1 MSLPNVNITLGN
13 GNIGTVTL
21 SDDSIAGLIL
31 TGKAVGSTLA
41 LDKVYILAGT
51 SDLKKCN
58 ITKENNPLLYK
69 DIMAFYTAAG
79 DGAELHLLVVE
90 EDTTLTE
97 ICAMDDGAPLKK
109 LIDSAAGRI
118 RLVGINVN
126 PGSTYEATVTKC
138 IDQDVVTAVT
148 AAQQVV
154 DNYMEKIAPFVVLL
168 PALAWNGE
176 TSGLYQPRE
185 GSQNCVSVVMASD
198 GKAGEGK
205 FYSAAIGQVLGRLA
219 TCAVNISIARVRD
232 GSIAAEGWLTDGKTP
247 EEDYSLWNTLHD
259 AGYIFYRTFIGK
271 NGYYLN
277 DDPTAVATTDDYHRL
292 SLTRVIQ
299 KALVICYKTYIDEIM
314 DSIEVDPDTGQVP
327 TAMCKYYEQ
336 LIIRNINVNME
347 GEISGFTAYVDPAQD
362 LISTNSLKIQAKIVP
377 TALLKE
383 INVDL
388 SFNNPYNKSE

>member
-31 TGKAVGSTLA
+31 TGKAVDSTLA
-41 LDKVYILAGT
+41 LDKVYVLAGT
-51 SDLKKCN
+51 SDLKKYN

-90 EDTTLTE
+90 EDITLTE

-126 PGSTYEATVTKC
+126 PGSTYEATLTKC

-198 GKAGEGK
+198 GKVGEGK

-277 DDPTAVATTDDYHRL
+277 DDATAVATTDDYHRL

>member
-21 SDDSIAGLIL
+21 SDDGISGLIL
-31 TGKAVGSTLA
+31 SGKAVDTKLA
-41 LDKVYILAGT
+41 LDKVYIFAGT
-51 SDLKKCN
+51 SDLKKYG

-79 DGAELHLLVVE
+79 DGAELHLLVVD
-90 EDTTLTE
+90 EDKTLTE
-97 ICAMDDGAPLKK
+97 ICAMDDGAPLRK

-126 PGSTYEATVTKC
+126 PGVDYEPEITKC
-138 IDQDVVTAVT
+138 IDPDVVTAVT
-148 AAQQVV
+148 AAQQVAS
-154 DNYMEKIAPFVVLL
+154 NYLEKIAPFVVLL
-168 PALAWNGE
+168 PALAWSGE
-176 TSGLYQPRE
+176 TTGLYQPRE
-185 GSQNCVSVVMASD
+185 GSQDSVSVVLASD
-198 GKAGEGK
+198 GKVGNGK

-232 GSIAAEGWLTDGKTP
+232 GSIAAEGWLTDGKKP
-247 EEDYSLWNTLHD
+247 EDDYSLWNTLHD

-314 DSIEVDPDTGQVP
+314 DSISVDPETGQIP
-327 TAMCKYYEQ
+327 TPMCKYYEQ
-336 LIIRNINVNME
+336 MLVRNINVNME
-347 GEISGFTAYVDPAQD
+347 GEISGFTAYVDPKQD
-362 LISTNSLKIQAKIVP
+362 LISTNKLNIQAKVVP

-388 SFNNPYNKSE
+388 SFNNPYNKSK

>member
-21 SDDSIAGLIL
+21 SDDGISGLIL
-31 TGKAVGSTLA
+31 SGKAVNDTLA
-41 LDKVYILAGT
+41 LDKVYVLAGT
-51 SDLKKCN
+51 ADLKKYG

-79 DGAELHLLVVE
+79 DGAELHLLVVDE
-90 EDTTLTE
+90 AKKLTD
-97 ICAMDDGAPLKK
+97 ICSMGDGSPLKK

-126 PGSTYEATVTKC
+126 PGTDYNATVEKC
-138 IDQDVVTAVT
+138 IDQDVVEAVK
-148 AAQQVV
+148 AAQNVAS
-154 DNYMEKIAPFVVLL
+154 NYLDKIAPFVVLL
-168 PALAWNGE
+168 PALAWNGS
-176 TSGLYQPRE
+176 TDSLYQPRE
-185 GSQNCVSVVMASD
+185 GSENCVSVVLASD
-198 GKAGEGK
+198 GKVGEGK
-205 FYSAAIGQVLGRLA
+205 YYSAAIGQVLGRLA
-219 TCAVNISIARVRD
+219 TCPVNISLARVRD
-232 GSIAAEGWLTDGKTP
+232 GSIAVEGWLTDGKKP
-247 EEDYSLWNTLHD
+247 EEDYSLWNALHD

-277 DDPTAVATTDDYHRL
+277 YDATAVATTDDYNRL

-314 DSIEVDPDTGQVP
+314 DSIAVDPGTGQLP
-327 TAMCKYYEQ
+327 TPICKYYEQ
-336 LIIRNINVNME
+336 LLIRNVNVNME
-347 GEISGFTAYVDPAQD
+347 GEISGFNAYVDPKQD
-362 LISTNSLKIQAKIVP
+362 LISTNVLKIQAKIVP